1 MLSSPFPK
9 TIYYSHFTDKDTEG
23 QRDTETG
30 PSPIFVFGAG
40 SLSPLYVYVVLAQKQ
55 PYACKQM
62 GMAVF

>member
-40 SLSPLYVYVVLAQKQ
+40 SLSHIYMVLAQKQ
-55 PYACKQM
+55 SYACKQM